1 MCKVILANLPEGVK
15 GFTRITAEPEGDYST
30 IVLNARYSYE
40 ANEITFEHEE
50 DHLNNNDFDSSDTV
64 CEIETRRHR
73 R

>member
-1 MCKVILANLPEGVK
+1 MSNVILTNLPEGVK

-30 IVLNARYSYE
+30 IILNARYTYE
-40 ANEITFEHEE
+40 ANETTYEHEE
-50 DHLNNNDFDSSDTV
+50 DHLRNDDIDSSDTV